1 MNDRQ
6 VLSHYGV
13 LGMHWGVTRE
23 ARAVGNVARK
33 DSIAKSKASPDAS
46 KFGSLRRSSIVA
58 DKAAKEARNEYI
70 KKAKDAASEAAEARK
85 SSDHKEGR
93 VLYNKP
99 VSEMSNDEIMKLTRR
114 INLEKQVRDIH
125 PNAYKK
131 GMNVVKGVTAA
142 GTTVAAFYA
151 LSQTP
156 LAGKLASSR
165 LAKSIAT
172 RTAKILAKAALRVG

>member
-6 VLSHYGV
+6 ALSHYGV

-23 ARAVGNVARK
+23 ARAVGKAARK

-46 KFGSLRRSSIVA
+46 KFGSLRRSSIAA
-58 DKAAKEARNEYI
+58 DKAAKEARNEYV
-70 KKAKDAASEAAEARK
+70 KNAKAKAASDADARK
-85 SSDHKEGR
+85 STDHKEGR
-93 VLYNKP
+93 ILYNKP

-156 LAGKLASSR
+156 LAGKLVQTP
-165 LAKSIAT
+165 LAKSIAAAV
-172 RTAKILAKAALRVG
+172 AKALAKAALKVG